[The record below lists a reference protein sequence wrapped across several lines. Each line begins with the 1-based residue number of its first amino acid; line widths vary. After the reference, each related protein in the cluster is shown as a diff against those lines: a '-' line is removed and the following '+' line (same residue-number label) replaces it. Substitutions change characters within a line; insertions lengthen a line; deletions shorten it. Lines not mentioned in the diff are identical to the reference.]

1 MRILKEFQAMLR
13 RQRETLARIPLFKD
27 VDKESIARL
36 DTQCIWRSVK
46 AQEWVIDYEEE
57 GTDVFF
63 VPFGHVRV
71 IIPIPSGRD
80 IILRDTRDG
89 EYFGELA
96 AIDGQTRSAGI
107 RAVTDTV
114 IAQMSARV
122 FRSAIHQH
130 PSACDGFLLL
140 LTSEVRRLAHRLKER
155 DVLNGRERLFSEL
168 LRLSVPCMTDRAR
181 ISPPP
186 THAEL
191 AARVGVRREVI
202 TRELSLLERQK
213 LIEKKRGAIVILDVG
228 KLERLVREAD

>member
-1 MRILKEFQAMLR
+1 MR

-27 VDKESIARL
+27 VDERSLARL
-36 DTQCIWRSVK
+36 DTQCTWRLVK
-46 AQEWVIDYEEE
+46 AQEWVIDYKQE

-63 VPFGHVRV
+63 VPYGHVRV
-71 IIPIPSGRD
+71 IIQSPSGRD
-80 IILRDTRDG
+80 IILRDIRDG

-96 AIDGQTRSAGI
+96 AIDGQARSAGI

-114 IAQMSARV
+114 IAQMPARV

-130 PSACDGFLLL
+130 PQVCDGLLLL

-155 DVLNGRERLFSEL
+155 DVLNGRERLFAEL
-168 LRLSVPCMTDRAR
+168 LRLSAPCGENVAR

-191 AARVGVRREVI
+191 AARVGVRREVV
-202 TRELSLLERQK
+202 TRELKLLERQN
-213 LIEKKRGAIVILDVG
+213 LIEKKRGAFVILNVCH
-228 KLERLVREAD
+228 LESLIQEAE